1 MSNKNA
7 APSPSSRLA
16 DDRDAHYKERLADC
30 LKVLGK
36 PILPLVNPITRP
48 LTSLES
54 RDGHI
59 AEVAEFITV
68 LSKKSKAKTPK
79 VLKPKKA
86 GVKKPKWEDLT
97 TEERDRLVAA
107 RYEKAGF
114 KVVDAAR
121 TEAKKGLE

>member
-7 APSPSSRLA
+7 ASSPPSRLA

-30 LKVLGK
+30 FKVLGK
-36 PILPLVNPITRP
+36 PMLPLLNPTTPP

-68 LSKKSKAKTPK
+68 ISKKSKAKTPK
-79 VLKPKKA
+79 VLKPKKT
-86 GVKKPKWEDLT
+86 GIKKPKWEDLT
-97 TEERDRLVAA
+97 REERDKLVAA

-114 KVVDAAR
+114 KIVDAAR
-121 TEAKKGLE
+121 TETKNGLE